1 MCQLSFSQ
9 WQSTRFLGLEAVHC
23 LRRVLSRPMRNDH
36 VVVLES
42 DELIR
47 ELLER
52 WLAEAGY
59 SVQAGAPQVRG
70 SGGAPCLVIANVS
83 SPQDAAAFIASLQGL
98 YGAPILLLSA
108 RFRSGL
114 SGSAKA
120 ARQLGARK
128 VLPKPFTREEL
139 LSAVRESI
147 EDRDG

>member
-1 MCQLSFSQ
+1 
-9 WQSTRFLGLEAVHC
+9 
-23 LRRVLSRPMRNDH
+23 MRNGH

-59 SVQAGAPQVRG
+59 AVQAGGAGSRGGPDAPR
-70 SGGAPCLVIANVS
+70 LVIANVS
-83 SPQDAAAFIASLQGL
+83 SPQDAAAFIESLQAA
-98 YGAPILLLSA
+98 YAAPILLLSA

-114 SGSAKA
+114 GGSAKA

-139 LSAVRESI
+139 LAAVRESI
-147 EDRDG
+147 EDGDG

>member
-1 MCQLSFSQ
+1 MPN
-9 WQSTRFLGLEAVHC
+9 A
-23 LRRVLSRPMRNDH
+23 H

-59 SVQAGAPQVRG
+59 AVQAGAAH
-70 SGGAPCLVIANVS
+70 SGGGRDAPCLVIANVS
-83 SPQDAAAFIASLQGL
+83 RPQDATAFIASLQAR

-139 LSAVRESI
+139 LSAVRESLQ
-147 EDRDG
+147 DG

>member
-1 MCQLSFSQ
+1 MPNC
-9 WQSTRFLGLEAVHC
+9 
-23 LRRVLSRPMRNDH
+23 H

-59 SVQAGAPQVRG
+59 AVQAAAAHGHG
-70 SGGAPCLVIANVS
+70 SGGRDAPCLVIANVS
-83 SPQDAAAFIASLQGL
+83 SPQDAAAFIASLQAL

-139 LSAVRESI
+139 LSAVREAL
-147 EDRDG
+147 EGCDG

>member
-1 MCQLSFSQ
+1 
-9 WQSTRFLGLEAVHC
+9 
-23 LRRVLSRPMRNDH
+23 MRNGH

-59 SVQAGAPQVRG
+59 AVHA
-70 SGGAPCLVIANVS
+70 GGADSRGGRDAPRLVIANVS
-83 SPQDAAAFIASLQGL
+83 SPQDAAAFIESLRAL

-114 SGSAKA
+114 SGSVKA

-139 LSAVRESI
+139 LAAVRESV
-147 EDRDG
+147 EDGNG

>member
-1 MCQLSFSQ
+1 
-9 WQSTRFLGLEAVHC
+9 
-23 LRRVLSRPMRNDH
+23 MRNRH

-59 SVQAGAPQVRG
+59 AVQAGHAE
-70 SGGAPCLVIANVS
+70 GGGPDAPCLVIANVS
-83 SPQDAAAFIASLQGL
+83 SPQGAAAFIESLQAQ
-98 YGAPILLLSA
+98 YCAPILLLSA

-114 SGSAKA
+114 SGSAPA

-139 LSAVRESI
+139 LAAVRESI
-147 EDRDG
+147 EDGDG

>member
-1 MCQLSFSQ
+1 MPN
-9 WQSTRFLGLEAVHC
+9 G
-23 LRRVLSRPMRNDH
+23 H

-47 ELLER
+47 QLLER

-59 SVQAGAPQVRG
+59 TVQAGDAGGGGGRDAPR
-70 SGGAPCLVIANVS
+70 LVIANVS
-83 SPQDAAAFIASLQGL
+83 SPQGAAAFIASLHAA
-98 YGAPILLLSA
+98 YSTAPILLLSA

-139 LSAVRESI
+139 LAAVRESI
-147 EDRDG
+147 EDGDG